1 MVNEKLKQRRKAK
14 GYTQEQMAVR
24 LGYRSKSGYNMIETG
39 RNQPKLRVA
48 LKIAEIL
55 ECEVS
60 ELFEE
65 MDVK

>member
-1 MVNEKLKQRRKAK
+1 MNEKLKQRRKAK
-14 GYTQEQMAVR
+14 GYTQQQMADR

-55 ECEVS
+55 ECDVT

-65 MDVK
+65 LGD